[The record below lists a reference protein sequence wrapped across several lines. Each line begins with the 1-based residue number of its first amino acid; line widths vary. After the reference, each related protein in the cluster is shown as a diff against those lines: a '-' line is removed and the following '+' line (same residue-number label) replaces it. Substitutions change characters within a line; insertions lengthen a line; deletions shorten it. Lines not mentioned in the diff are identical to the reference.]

1 MPIENAH
8 FVIDISKKV
17 NKTEN
22 FYAFHLLI
30 LRFNLQI
37 LILHVQFWILFANV
51 ICIFVTSIIAIT
63 WVWRVREHAILK
75 SNIWNNSRSVICFAV
90 LLWDAEEK
98 NERQNLM

>member
-37 LILHVQFWILFANV
+37 LILHVQF
-51 ICIFVTSIIAIT
+51 
-63 WVWRVREHAILK
+63 
-75 SNIWNNSRSVICFAV
+75 
-90 LLWDAEEK
+90 
-98 NERQNLM
+98 